1 MRVVG
6 ICGFSGS
13 GKDTMA
19 NYLIKNYGFKKLSF
33 ASVLKDAV
41 SFIFGWDRIMLEGLT
56 PEHRKWRCTEDTWWS
71 KELDIANF
79 TPIFA
84 LQNIGTE
91 IMRTHI
97 HNDIWVLSIKRHL
110 LKHVGTDNNFVI
122 TDCRFNNEINMLKE
136 FNAQLFHIERNLP
149 PWVTEIKHTL
159 NFIHPKFIELHRSDK
174 EWLRAVIM
182 DNNTIRRIDNNY
194 DLKFLGFMIEKL
206 VDCGDSNKGN
216 LCSYFP
222 CYKLCDCFP
231 TCTEMSDD
239 DDVDEETNKGNTC
252 SYFPCFQLC
261 NCLCNCLYDCFSN
274 CTEMSD
280 DDD

>member
-56 PEHRKWRCTEDTWWS
+56 PEHRKWRCTVDTWWS

-110 LKHVGTDNNFVI
+110 SKHVGTDNNFVI

-159 NFIHPKFIELHRSDK
+159 QFNSITHDEAERFISIHPKFMKLHGSNK

-182 DNNTIRRIDNNY
+182 DDNNTIRRIDNNY

-206 VDCGDSNKGN
+206 VDRGDSNKGN
-216 LCSYFP
+216 L
-222 CYKLCDCFP
+222 
-231 TCTEMSDD
+231 
-239 DDVDEETNKGNTC
+239 C

>member
-41 SFIFGWDRIMLEGLT
+41 SSIFGWDRTMLEGLT
-56 PEHRKWRCTEDTWWS
+56 PEHRKWRCTVDTWWS
-71 KELDIANF
+71 KELDISNF

-91 IMRTHI
+91 IMRNHM

-110 LKHVGTDNNFVI
+110 SKHVGTNDKFVI
-122 TDCRFNNEINMLKE
+122 TDCRFNNEIMMLKE
-136 FNAQLFHIERNLP
+136 FDAQLFHIERNLP
-149 PWVTEIKHTL
+149 TWVSEIKHTL
-159 NFIHPKFIELHRSDK
+159 NFSHPKFIELHGSDK
-174 EWLRAVIM
+174 EWLREVIM
-182 DNNTIRRIDNNY
+182 DDDNIIKRINNNFN
-194 DLKFLGFMIEKL
+194 LKFLECTIEGA
-206 VDCGDSNKGN
+206 VDWGDSNK
-216 LCSYFP
+216 C
-222 CYKLCDCFP
+222 
-231 TCTEMSDD
+231 
-239 DDVDEETNKGNTC
+239 NTC

-261 NCLCNCLYDCFSN
+261 DCFTN
-274 CTEMSD
+274 CTEISD